1 MTNIPA
7 LFEIRMGIE
16 ATDAWGT
23 AVAQTVKLM
32 DVEDFNL
39 TPMMESVQIKDRR
52 GTLAPGYSSLLNK
65 LHGSATLSG
74 FLNLE
79 QSPYWFNSLLQDV
92 TPTTDAAG
100 NTWNWVAP
108 GSDGAPPVNSFT
120 IAFGVPADINS
131 VKSLRGATVRDIQI
145 SGAVNDQL
153 KLTANFI
160 GAAVDTD
167 TFDSDAEADVTTQI
181 LKGCDVSLWIDP
193 DSDAVGT
200 TAIASTGF
208 DFDLNINTNRETFTY
223 LGSAAAGNYREARYE
238 GSLRLGLELNT
249 TSAAYIDSI
258 LSTSS
263 DALTKKVVR
272 ILAQVDTDN
281 YLQFDFNGVALEAP
295 QLFSDRDGIST
306 IDLMLVGQ
314 YGATLGNWLK
324 VEARNSADAF

>member
-7 LFEIRMGIE
+7 LFEIRLGIE

-23 AVAQTVKLM
+23 AVAQTAKLM
-32 DVEDFNL
+32 DVEDFSL

-52 GTLAPGYSSLLNK
+52 GTLAPGYSSVLNK
-65 LHGSATLSG
+65 LHGSASLTSY
-74 FLNLE
+74 LNLE
-79 QSPYWFNSLLQDV
+79 QSVYWFNSLLQDV
-92 TPTTDAAG
+92 TPSTDATG

-108 GSDGAPPVNSFT
+108 GSDGAPDINSYT
-120 IAFGVPADINS
+120 IAFGIPGDVNT
-131 VKSLRGATVRDIQI
+131 VKSLRGATVRDMQI

-153 KLTANFI
+153 KTTVNFI

-167 TFDSDAEADVTTQI
+167 LFDSDAETDVTTTI
-181 LKGCDVSLWIDP
+181 LKGCDIALWIDP

-238 GSLRLGLELNT
+238 GALRLGLELNA
-249 TSAAYIDSI
+249 TSAAYLDSI

-263 DALTKKVVR
+263 DSLTKKVVR
-272 ILAQVDTDN
+272 ILADVTTDA
-281 YLQFDFNGVALEAP
+281 YLQIDFNGVVLESP
-295 QLFSDRDGIST
+295 QLFTDRDGIST
-306 IDLMLVGQ
+306 IELNLQGQ
-314 YGATLGNWLK
+314 YGTTLGNWLK
-324 VEARNSADAF
+324 IESRNTAEAI